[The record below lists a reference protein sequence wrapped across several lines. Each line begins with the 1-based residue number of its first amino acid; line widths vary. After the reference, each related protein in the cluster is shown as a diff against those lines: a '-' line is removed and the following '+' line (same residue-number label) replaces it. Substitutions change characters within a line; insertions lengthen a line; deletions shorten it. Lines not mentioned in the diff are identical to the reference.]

1 MQCAS
6 CPHLGRHP
14 ILHRLGHPARP
25 PPSGFAA
32 PQASLRRLRRDGVLS
47 ARQAASVSFA
57 PDSGAWP
64 LWAPKRQD
72 GHRAGG
78 ARRCD
83 NLFLKFRICDS
94 LHFSCSDIPR
104 FRRRSPI
111 NIPHSHSGRI
121 NPNPQKRDFQI
132 FRLQASDIPDS
143 AKNSFGKP
151 WKSKFSLTENKGFFR
166 PAFGRRSV
174 AGAFCKVFENFCRTA
189 PPASWPSPRL
199 RDNIPLRA
207 HPAFPNVNPSFTVN
221 GLVRR
226 GAARDQQVLMSV

>member
-47 ARQAASVSFA
+47 ARQAASVSLWRPTA
-57 PDSGAWP
+57 ALGP

-111 NIPHSHSGRI
+111 NIPHSHSGESTRI
-121 NPNPQKRDFQI
+121 LKNAISKFFVCKLLI
-132 FRLQASDIPDS
+132 FPDS

-174 AGAFCKVFENFCRTA
+174 AGAFCKVFENLCPHRAAGELAVAA
-189 PPASWPSPRL
+189 PPRQHPPSRPPRL
-199 RDNIPLRA
+199 PQR
-207 HPAFPNVNPSFTVN
+207 
-221 GLVRR
+221 
-226 GAARDQQVLMSV
+226 